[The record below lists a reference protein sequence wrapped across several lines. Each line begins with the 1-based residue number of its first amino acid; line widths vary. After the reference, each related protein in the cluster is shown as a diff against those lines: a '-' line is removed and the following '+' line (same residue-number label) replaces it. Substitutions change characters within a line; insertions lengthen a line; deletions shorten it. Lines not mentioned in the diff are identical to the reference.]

1 MTTKQQR
8 TLTVVAVIAAIIIL
22 GYAGRM
28 DYTEEVIYNMPNEAY
43 RQIKDTLGKD
53 ATDYEIAEYFIK
65 NNNYDK

>member
-1 MTTKQQR
+1 MATNQKIFTAI
-8 TLTVVAVIAAIIIL
+8 AVIAVVFAL

-53 ATDYEIAEYFIK
+53 VTDYEIAEYFIK

>member
-1 MTTKQQR
+1 MAINQKIFTAI
-8 TLTVVAVIAAIIIL
+8 AVIAVVFAL

-65 NNNYDK
+65 KQQL

>member
-1 MTTKQQR
+1 MVTNQKIFTAIA
-8 TLTVVAVIAAIIIL
+8 VVAIIITL

-53 ATDYEIAEYFIK
+53 ATDYEIAEHFIK

>member
-1 MTTKQQR
+1 MATNQKIFTAI
-8 TLTVVAVIAAIIIL
+8 AVIAVVFAL

-65 NNNYDK
+65 KNNNYDK